1 MTTLAKWSVEDY
13 HRMIAAGILCDR
25 RVELLAG
32 DIIQMSPEGPLH
44 ASRIRKVANYLR
56 SLLNDLAL
64 VSEAHPIT
72 LQQSEPEPD
81 IAIVRLPES
90 RYDERHPDAE
100 DIFWLIEISDTTLA
114 VDLSKKKQIYAA
126 AGINEYWVM
135 NVNANSLTVFRQP
148 SGNDYLLKY
157 KMSQGE
163 LMPLAFPE
171 ISVAVDRLFC

>member
-1 MTTLAKWSVEDY
+1 
-13 HRMIAAGILCDR
+13 
-25 RVELLAG
+25 
-32 DIIQMSPEGPLH
+32 
-44 ASRIRKVANYLR
+44 
-56 SLLNDLAL
+56 
-64 VSEAHPIT
+64 
-72 LQQSEPEPD
+72 
-81 IAIVRLPES
+81 VRLPES
-90 RYDERHPDAE
+90 RYDERHPGSE

>member
-25 RVELLAG
+25 HVERLAA
-32 DIIQMSPEGPLH
+32 DIVQISPEGSLH

-56 SLLNDLAL
+56 SLLNGLAL
-64 VSEAHPIT
+64 LSEAHPIT

-90 RYDERHPDAE
+90 RYDERHPSSE
-100 DIFWLIEISDTTLA
+100 DIFWLIEISDTTLMF
-114 VDLSKKKQIYAA
+114 DLNKKKQIYAV

-148 SGNDYLLKY
+148 TGNDYSLKY
-157 KMSQGE
+157 EMSHGE
-163 LMPLAFPE
+163 LIPLTFPE
-171 ISVAVDRLFC
+171 IFVPVDKLFK